1 MCFMKHEFRKEGMSN
16 PAKNSVDIRALKALV
31 LEKFPKDSLLKA
43 TILGEK
49 DVLSVESLVSKAET
63 WLILLRS
70 TK

>member
-1 MCFMKHEFRKEGMSN
+1 MKPNSKEEDSPKATVNIRK
-16 PAKNSVDIRALKALV
+16 LKALV
-31 LEKFPKDSLLKA
+31 AEQFPKDSLLKA